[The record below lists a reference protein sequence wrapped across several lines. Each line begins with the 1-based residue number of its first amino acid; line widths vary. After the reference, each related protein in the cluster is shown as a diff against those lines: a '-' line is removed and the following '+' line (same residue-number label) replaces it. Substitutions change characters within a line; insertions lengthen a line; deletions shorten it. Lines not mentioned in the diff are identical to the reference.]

1 LFAFGWKPM
10 IDPNELLTANGLVS
24 LLTLTL
30 MEVVLGIDN
39 IIFIALVSAKLPRH
53 QQSRARGIGLSVAL
67 LFRVVLLFSISW
79 IIGLKDPWF
88 FIGAFGVTGRDLIL
102 FSGGIFLIIKTSM
115 EIWEK
120 IFHSSKIHASGSDA
134 LSLRSAILQIIFLDV
149 VFSFDSILTAVGL
162 IRNVFIMVVA
172 VVISMLVMLAF
183 SGGVSDFMNRHPTVK
198 MLALA
203 FLIAIGFML
212 VAESLHVHVEKSLV
226 YTALAFSLAVEFLNM
241 AYRSQAHKRNKP

>member
-1 LFAFGWKPM
+1 M

-39 IIFIALVSAKLPRH
+39 IIFIALVSAKLPRN

-88 FIGAFGVTGRDLIL
+88 FLGSFGVTGRDIIL
-102 FSGGIFLIIKTSM
+102 FSGGIFLIIKTSI

-120 IFHSSKIHASGSDA
+120 IFHSPKANTSTGES
-134 LSLRSAILQIIFLDV
+134 LSLRSAIVQIIFLDV

-172 VVISMLVMLAF
+172 VIISMLVMLAF

-203 FLIAIGFML
+203 FLVVIGFML
-212 VAESLHVHVEKSLV
+212 VAESLHVHVDKSLV
-226 YTALAFSLAVEFLNM
+226 YTALAFSLSVEFLNM
-241 AYRSQAHKRNKP
+241 AYRSQSHKRNKS

>member
-1 LFAFGWKPM
+1 M

-88 FIGAFGVTGRDLIL
+88 FIGTFGVTGRDLIL
-102 FSGGIFLIIKTSM
+102 FSGGLFLIIKTSM

-120 IFHSSKIHASGSDA
+120 IFHSPKVHASGSDA

-203 FLIAIGFML
+203 FLVAIGFML
-212 VAESLHVHVEKSLV
+212 VAESLHLHVEKSLV

-241 AYRSQAHKRNKP
+241 AYRSQSHKRNKT